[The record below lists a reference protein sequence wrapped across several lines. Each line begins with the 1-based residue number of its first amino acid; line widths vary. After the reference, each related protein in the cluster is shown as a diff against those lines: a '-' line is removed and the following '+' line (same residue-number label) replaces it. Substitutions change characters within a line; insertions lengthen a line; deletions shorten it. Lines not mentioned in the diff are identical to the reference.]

1 MKNNALATCLVGNG
15 TVTDA
20 RDMVRAL
27 QTLETF
33 DFVQEVDG
41 EIMAEGRAALV
52 KLMADTDSATILVN
66 GCLFLNVLS
75 FRYLTFTT
83 DPEGRCTF
91 RLAGDGTWLTLTPL
105 ADTDPATCDATSMRL
120 LEQDALGP
128 GSFVAL
134 DDDEDI
140 ED

>member
-1 MKNNALATCLVGNG
+1 MKSNPLAPCLVGNG
-15 TVTDA
+15 TVTGA

-41 EIMAEGRAALV
+41 EVMAEGRAALV
-52 KLMADTDSATILVN
+52 KLMADADSATILVN

-75 FRYLTFTT
+75 FHYLTFTT

-91 RLAGDGTWLTLTPL
+91 RLAGDGTALTLTPL
-105 ADTDPATCDATSMRL
+105 PDADPASCDTTSMRL
-120 LEQDALGP
+120 LEEDALGH

-134 DDDEDI
+134 DEDDDED
-140 ED
+140 